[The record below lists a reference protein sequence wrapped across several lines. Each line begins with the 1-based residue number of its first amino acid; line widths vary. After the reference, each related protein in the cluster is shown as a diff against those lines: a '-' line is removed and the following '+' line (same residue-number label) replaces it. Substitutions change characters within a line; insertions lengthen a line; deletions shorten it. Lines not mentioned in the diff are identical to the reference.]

1 MCVCSVHPFAAV
13 DGSAVT
19 RDLMLI
25 VLQVELVV
33 VAQLFSSLDASAG
46 ADDDLVLLLHRHH
59 LSDTVGST

>member
-1 MCVCSVHPFAAV
+1 MCVCVCSVHPFAAV

-33 VAQLFSSLDASAG
+33 VAQLEG
-46 ADDDLVLLLHRHH
+46 E
-59 LSDTVGST
+59 GQ

>member
-1 MCVCSVHPFAAV
+1 MKLSSAHRGGDRQRASCLCVCVCSVHPFAAV

-33 VAQLFSSLDASAG
+33 VAQLEG
-46 ADDDLVLLLHRHH
+46 E
-59 LSDTVGST
+59 GQ

>member
-1 MCVCSVHPFAAV
+1 MKLSSAHRGGDRQRASCLCVCVCVCSVHPFAAV

-33 VAQLFSSLDASAG
+33 VAQLEG
-46 ADDDLVLLLHRHH
+46 E
-59 LSDTVGST
+59 GQ